1 MSATRTEQPKLH
13 SVPRNRRTYPQLTAD
28 QALTRAAVL
37 AARKAD
43 VTPNQHVVLHA
54 A

>member
-1 MSATRTEQPKLH
+1 MPATRTDQPKLH
-13 SVPRNRRTYPQLTAD
+13 SVPPNRRIYPQLVAD
-28 QALTRAAVL
+28 HALTRDQVL

-43 VTPNQHVVLHA
+43 VTPKQIVVLHA